1 MELYQPL
8 MILIAG
14 PYRSGTDDIREKIA
28 ANVQRMEEIALQ
40 IYQKGHLP
48 VLGEWLALPL
58 IHQAGSTHTGDDV
71 FTELFHPVA
80 VRLLD
85 KCDAVLR
92 IGGPSYGA
100 DQMIKLGQENGKII
114 FLQAA
119 DIPEAHVL
127 HYC

>member
-14 PYRSGTDDIREKIA
+14 PYRSGTDDIPEKIA
-28 ANVQRMEEIALQ
+28 ANVRRMEEVALQ
-40 IYQKGHLP
+40 VYKKGHLP

-58 IHQAGSTHTGDDV
+58 IHQAGSTGTGDDI

-92 IGGPSYGA
+92 IGGHSYGA

-114 FLQAA
+114 FLQVG
-119 DIPEAHVL
+119 DIPEAHVV